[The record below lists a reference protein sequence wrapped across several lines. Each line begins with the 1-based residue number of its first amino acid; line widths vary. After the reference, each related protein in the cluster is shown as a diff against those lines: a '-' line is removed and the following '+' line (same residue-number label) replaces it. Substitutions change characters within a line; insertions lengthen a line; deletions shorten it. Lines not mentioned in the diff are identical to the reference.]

1 MRITFAKYAFKDIL
15 EQLEY
20 SGVTDIC
27 ITKEDNN
34 LIIVVPETATKQTVA
49 YIYNSDTALS
59 THEAAAPV
67 TAKQSKNTRVV
78 SIC

>member
-20 SGVTDIC
+20 SGITDIC

-34 LIIVVPETATKQTVA
+34 LIIVVPETAIKQTVSHVF
-49 YIYNSDTALS
+49 NSDTALNP
-59 THEAAAPV
+59 EPVAYV
-67 TAKQSKNTRVV
+67 TAKQNKNTRVV
-78 SIC
+78 SVC

>member
-20 SGVTDIC
+20 SGITDIC

-34 LIIVVPETATKQTVA
+34 LIIVVPETAIKQTMP
-49 YIYNSDTALS
+49 YTS
-59 THEAAAPV
+59 TSTDVIVSKSQHIDGKQTKEA
-67 TAKQSKNTRVV
+67 SRVV
-78 SIC
+78 AIC